1 MLPAAAEYPPP
12 RRGPVTTYGPFT
24 IEVRGGRYTTML
36 GPVNPGLP
44 VTDSLDTA
52 LANAT
57 VLAEALD
64 KAFDSTTT
72 AWERLTTAW
81 NTLSR
86 GRATVDLSEVA
97 PFFPGGAAAPLV
109 LGWSIARLQGA
120 QSLAAPDGRRLS
132 VAAATG
138 FYQQPKN
145 QHLRVYVPS
154 IHSAVSGW
162 FAPMRIL
169 PELRDNA
176 GPPANVLDPD
186 LYLAVKEEARNKFD
200 VYPSIYAN
208 AWLVRTYKKR
218 GGRYADAP
226 QDGEGGLI
234 KWFDEE
240 WVDLSRPVYDAHGA
254 VVGFEPCGRSQ
265 ATPQSVT
272 GDYPKCR
279 PLATALKMTPTQRED
294 AVRRKRVAEA
304 ATPAR
309 KGRSPVMVA
318 TYASTQ
324 KGRITRKNTDDDGD
338 DFFDGGPLDASP
350 EMRQRVA
357 QDFYMELS
365 SLEANYLR
373 VPHVRGQTSVTCG
386 IIPLDK
392 LGPPKLSAV
401 EQIHTIANCFLRKIL
416 PEIARLFSQNE
427 IAARLERLPRL
438 TWRNFTATM
447 DHAQPVFDKL
457 SRVAATWVELD
468 YEVPL
473 NWFYTRLMQA
483 CRHMSNYLDYVA
495 SHPRPVLKMASF
507 ADFIYSSFGVL
518 AAVDDEA
525 AYNRVVA
532 LTNEMLQAL

>member
-24 IEVRGGRYTTML
+24 IEVRGGRYTTMI

-81 NTLSR
+81 STLSR

-97 PFFPGGAAAPLV
+97 PFFPGGGAAPLV

-120 QSLAAPDGRRLS
+120 QALASPDGRRLS

-154 IHSAVSGW
+154 IHSTVSGW

-176 GPPANVLDPD
+176 GPPDNVLDPD

-218 GGRYADAP
+218 GGRYAETP

-234 KWFDEE
+234 KWFDEK
-240 WVDLSRPVYDAHGA
+240 WVDLARPLYDADGTLT
-254 VVGFEPCGRSQ
+254 GFEPCGRSE
-265 ATPQSVT
+265 ATSQRET

-279 PLATALKMTPTQRED
+279 PLATALKMTPAQRED

-304 ATPAR
+304 AAPAR

-324 KGRITRKNTDDDGD
+324 KGRITRKNTDDDD
-338 DFFDGGPLDASP
+338 DYDYGPSDASP
-350 EMRQRVA
+350 EMRQLVA
-357 QDFYMELS
+357 QELYKSLS
-365 SLEANYLR
+365 SLEAVYLR
-373 VPHVRGQTSVTCG
+373 VPYVSGQTSVTFG

-401 EQIHTIANCFLRKIL
+401 EQLYTIINYCVRKIL
-416 PEIARLFSQNE
+416 PELMHALGQNE
-427 IAARLERLPRL
+427 IATLLARDPRWTPRNIYALEGH
-438 TWRNFTATM
+438 M
-447 DHAQPVFDKL
+447 QPVWRKL
-457 SRVAATWVELD
+457 RHIVDPLSDEMPMTEFLLTFINAIGRVV
-468 YEVPL
+468 
-473 NWFYTRLMQA
+473 
-483 CRHMSNYLDYVA
+483 NYMDYVGR
-495 SHPRPVLKMASF
+495 HPRPVLKMASF
-507 ADFIYSSFGVL
+507 ADFIYNAFGVL
-518 AAVDDEA
+518 AALDDDA